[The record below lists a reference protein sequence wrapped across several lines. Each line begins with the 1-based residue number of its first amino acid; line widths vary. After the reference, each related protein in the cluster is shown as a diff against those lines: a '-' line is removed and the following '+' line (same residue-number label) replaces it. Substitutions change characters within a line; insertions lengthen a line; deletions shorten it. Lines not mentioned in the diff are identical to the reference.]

1 MRILRI
7 AGVTYTKPVLVR
19 MCRALGEKGF
29 TYLSKDDLENRLNER
44 LGKLEFQDNMRG
56 IVIRNVPN
64 DIEVEAQD
72 DIVSFFLHLGIQNGI
87 LDTAHVKRI
96 PSSTSEVFVCIPEND
111 HSEALKNLVKTG
123 K

>member
-7 AGVTYTKPVLVR
+7 AGVTCTKPVLVR

-29 TYLSKDDLENRLNER
+29 TYLSKDDLEHRLNER

-87 LDTAHVKRI
+87 LDTSHVKRI
-96 PSSTSEVFVCIPEND
+96 PSSTSEVFVCIPENG
-111 HSEALKNLVKTG
+111 HAEALKNLVKTG